1 MKEDENDAYDAY
13 EEVQHFP
20 YVVTRLPVVRQT
32 FQFFGWNDYQVDTH
46 FIVLYKERFHIQD

>member
-1 MKEDENDAYDAY
+1 MKEDENDAY

-32 FQFFGWNDYQVDTH
+32 FQFFGWKDYQVHTH

>member
-1 MKEDENDAYDAY
+1 MGVKEDENDAYDAY

-32 FQFFGWNDYQVDTH
+32 FQFFGCSQNCH
-46 FIVLYKERFHIQD
+46 PCGC